1 MHARNVTFV
10 LPATP
15 LGTALPTTGD
25 RSKASMGLANQR
37 GGQLAA
43 GQAAQ
48 DVFGAPTVTE
58 PVVDQIE
65 AGLRER
71 TQEEDT

>member
-1 MHARNVTFV
+1 MHARNATFV

-15 LGTALPTTGD
+15 LGTALPTTGS
-25 RSKASMGLANQR
+25 RASMGLANQR

-43 GQAAQ
+43 GQVAQ
-48 DVFGAPTVTE
+48 GVIGAPTVTE
-58 PVVDQIE
+58 PLVDQIE